1 MADYYPLLVRAISS
15 LPQKTGEGRRA
26 VYDRAR
32 TALMRQL
39 RGVDP
44 PLPEGEITRE
54 RMSLEEA
61 IRRVEA
67 EYAQQDNAPPDD
79 EDGDA
84 APAAPPA
91 APRHEPP
98 RPEPARHEPARHE
111 PARPEPARHEP
122 PPRPSAEGPA
132 AKPFA
137 APRGRLDPLPEE
149 PAAETPDDEE
159 EAPPPARAD
168 RRLPPRPR
176 DPEED
181 ADTEARPPRRGE
193 VRSRG
198 AGAAAPRLPSRDE
211 PARPSV
217 KKFVM
222 WTLVA
227 LLVLG
232 GIAFAVVNR
241 DMILGG
247 SGEQRP
253 ASSAPAASGSADQPK
268 SADRMAATGDAAR
281 RAPSTAPRAAAG
293 TAARAVLLEET
304 PGGAQP
310 QTFEGTV
317 SWKTETVNAGP
328 GLPPDIGLR
337 GDVVIPERK
346 MSMSFVLRRNTDQ
359 TLPASHT
366 IELGFKLP
374 DDFPFGGIAN
384 VDGVRLTP
392 SPQAIGSPL
401 AGLAVRVNPTLFLV
415 GLSEKSADRQR
426 NVTLLQA
433 YPWIVAMVS
442 YTNGKKA
449 LLAFEK
455 GTAGDQAFNDAFSAW
470 GELIQRPPAQPPAQN
485 GN

>member
-67 EYAQQDNAPPDD
+67 EYAQQDNAAPEPD
-79 EDGDA
+79 EDDDAVEEVA
-84 APAAPPA
+84 APAPV
-91 APRHEPP
+91 PP
-98 RPEPARHEPARHE
+98 RPPAFEPPARPFTPPRPAAEAEPARA
-111 PARPEPARHEP
+111 PEPAE
-122 PPRPSAEGPA
+122 A
-132 AKPFA
+132 
-137 APRGRLDPLPEE
+137 D
-149 PAAETPDDEE
+149 AAE
-159 EAPPPARAD
+159 PPARSE

-176 DPEED
+176 DADED
-181 ADTEARPPRRGE
+181 ADGEARPPRRGE

-198 AGAAAPRLPSRDE
+198 SGGPRLPARGE
-211 PARPSV
+211 TTRPSV
-217 KKFVM
+217 KKFVL
-222 WTLVA
+222 WTVAA

-241 DMILGG
+241 DLILGG
-247 SGEQRP
+247 SGDQRP
-253 ASSAPAASGSADQPK
+253 AAPAVSGSAEQPK
-268 SADRMAATGDAAR
+268 SADRISANSGDAAR
-281 RAPSTAPRAAAG
+281 RAPSQAPRATG
-293 TAARAVLLEET
+293 SNTARAVLMEET

-317 SWKTETVNAGP
+317 TWKTETVNAGP

-346 MSMSFVLRRNTDQ
+346 IAMSFVLRRNTDQ

-384 VDGVRLTP
+384 VEGVRMKP
-392 SPQAIGSPL
+392 NQQALGTPL

-415 GLSEKSADRQR
+415 GLSEKTADRQR

-433 YPWIVAMVS
+433 YPWMDVLIA
-442 YTNGKKA
+442 YTNSKKA

-455 GTAGDQAFNDAFSAW
+455 GPAGEQAFNDAFSAW
-470 GELIQRPPAQPPAQN
+470 GELLQRPPAQPATQN
-485 GN
+485 GG

>member
-67 EYAQQDNAPPDD
+67 EYAQQDNAPPEDD
-79 EDGDA
+79 AAEDDAADDA
-84 APAAPPA
+84 APA
-91 APRHEPP
+91 RFEP
-98 RPEPARHEPARHE
+98 
-111 PARPEPARHEP
+111 PARPAAHD
-122 PPRPSAEGPA
+122 PA
-132 AKPFA
+132 ARPPADLPASKPFA
-137 APRGRLDPLPEE
+137 PPRGRPDPLPD
-149 PAAETPDDEE
+149 AADADSP
-159 EAPPPARAD
+159 EAEAVAQEPPARAD
-168 RRLPPRPR
+168 RRLPPRQR
-176 DPEED
+176 DPEEE
-181 ADTEARPPRRGE
+181 AEAEARPPRRGE

-198 AGAAAPRLPSRDE
+198 AGTGAPRLPARDE
-211 PARPSV
+211 PSRPSV
-217 KKFVM
+217 KKFVL

-247 SGEQRP
+247 SGDQRP
-253 ASSAPAASGSADQPK
+253 AASAPAASGSAEQPK
-268 SADRMAATGDAAR
+268 SADRMNAPSGDAAR
-281 RAPSTAPRAAAG
+281 RAPSSAPRAAG
-293 TAARAVLLEET
+293 TASRAVLLEET
-304 PGGAQP
+304 PGGAEP
-310 QTFEGTV
+310 QKFEGTV

-346 MSMSFVLRRNTDQ
+346 LSMSFVLRRNTDQ

-384 VDGVRLTP
+384 VDGVRMTP

-433 YPWIVAMVS
+433 YPWLVTMIS

-470 GELIQRPPAQPPAQN
+470 GELLQRPPAAAPGPS